1 MHTKFSYEIFKGRH
15 QLGDVGVGERVGL
28 ILQLILNKWDVRLRN
43 KFNWFIK
50 AISKINTNTNHY
62 QSLESEAR
70 LINI

>member
-1 MHTKFSYEIFKGRH
+1 V
-15 QLGDVGVGERVGL
+15 GDVGVSERVDL

-50 AISKINTNTNHY
+50 AIRKINTNTNHD

-70 LINI
+70 LTNI